1 MKVDQKELG
10 TEDVSNEQCFENT
23 SELESRVSDSFGP
36 SYQKSQQVQE
46 VEQEV
51 NEAQSAEA
59 QLVVN
64 QKEDVNSHTHP
75 LIPNDSVVIVSENNI
90 RVSQLHGIN
99 LHVELHPALLRKEIR
114 SQTYVESLS
123 KGESESGS
131 ESSSLGINRP
141 LNDQLQSTILASTR
155 LGVDFNDNHVKA
167 MAKLVE
173 KEENDYKLL
182 LRNNRF

>member
-75 LIPNDSVVIVSENNI
+75 LILNDSVVILILEF
-90 RVSQLHGIN
+90 
-99 LHVELHPALLRKEIR
+99 
-114 SQTYVESLS
+114 
-123 KGESESGS
+123 
-131 ESSSLGINRP
+131 
-141 LNDQLQSTILASTR
+141 LNCMASTY
-155 LGVDFNDNHVKA
+155 
-167 MAKLVE
+167 MWSSI
-173 KEENDYKLL
+173 LL
-182 LRNNRF
+182 Y